1 MARFGR
7 FFRKSFLERNQLLIG
22 TLGILF
28 IIGGSAIALLL
39 TGGVLTPSY
48 RVQAEFADAAG
59 LKPGDD
65 VTVAGLEAGSVD
77 AIEIENGKV
86 LVTLKINDGV
96 ELTSDT
102 RAEIV
107 VETLLGKKS
116 VNLISGDA
124 DRALSD
130 GDVIPES
137 RTTTPVEVTD
147 LNDISVKLLSESDA
161 EAFNQ
166 LLEEVTSITEDKS
179 SELAQLID
187 GLDRVAAVLADKK
200 AELSGVIDALDTL
213 SRTFAERDDRI
224 VSLIDRYNRVL
235 GNLAERQDELR
246 VLLTS
251 TDSASHEIA
260 DLVRRNR
267 SVLDR
272 ALDDLHVALQVVDDH
287 QVDLAATIT
296 YLEASVRG
304 YASVGYSQ
312 GIPNRWANIFVQSLG
327 PLGVDALVGPCGL
340 LDNAL
345 DELLGPDPRSCEERA
360 RASEPGGDGGA
371 ATPGDG
377 RGPLDDVLPEDLPG
391 TIEDLIG
398 SVTGLTGIGRG
409 LL

>member
-1 MARFGR
+1 MARLGR
-7 FFRKSFLERNQLLIG
+7 IFRKSFLERNQLVIG

-28 IIGGSAIALLL
+28 VLGGSAVALLL

-48 RVQAEFADAAG
+48 RVKAEFADAAG
-59 LKPGDD
+59 LKVGDD
-65 VTVAGLEAGSVD
+65 VTVAGLEAGSVER
-77 AIEIENGKV
+77 IEIHEGKV
-86 LVTLKINDGV
+86 LVTLKINDGI

-116 VNLISGDA
+116 VELISGDA
-124 DRALSD
+124 GRPLSE

-137 RTTTPVEVTD
+137 RTTTPIQVTD
-147 LNDISVKLLSESDA
+147 LGDISVELLSKSDA
-161 EAFNQ
+161 EAFDQ
-166 LLEEVTSITEDKS
+166 LLKDVSEITEGKS
-179 SELAQLID
+179 DELARLID

-200 AELSGVIDALDTL
+200 AELSGVIDALETL

-235 GNLAERQDELR
+235 GNLAQRQDELE
-246 VLLTS
+246 VLLTQ
-251 TDSASHEIA
+251 TDGASHEVA

-267 SVLDR
+267 PVLDR
-272 ALDDLHVALQVVDDH
+272 ALDGLNEALKVVDDH
-287 QVDLAATIT
+287 QLDLAATIT

-304 YASVGYSQ
+304 YSSVGYSQ

-327 PLGVDALVGPCGL
+327 PLGVDAIAGPCGL

-360 RASEPGGDGGA
+360 RESEPGGDGGA
-371 ATPGDG
+371 GVPGDG
-377 RGPLDDVLPEDLPG
+377 GGPLDDLLPEDLPG

-398 SVTGLTGIGRG
+398 SVTGLTGLGRG